1 MSEMADMLAHSAGQL
16 FAALSGPAD
25 VRRIEAGGSWDAL
38 WSEIESAGFA
48 DALVPEADGGAG
60 LSGQE
65 AAVLLFLAGA
75 HALPLPLGQT
85 MIARAAAL
93 RCGLALPEGP
103 VAIAGHPASAAD
115 GVVVLADVP
124 YGATCRHVLAS
135 IAGRFVLL
143 PTKSARIERSG
154 VHGSLT
160 STLSLPETTV
170 AEAAADLDAAGV
182 DWLAAGAVV
191 TAARMVGAMERALAM
206 TVDHANQRVQFG
218 KPIGRLQAVQ
228 QQISVM
234 VEEVFAARIAVSL
247 ALAQEP
253 PHGIMAAVA
262 KTRAGEA
269 AAVAAAVAHAVHGAI
284 GITEEF
290 DLQLLTRQLHEGRV
304 QFGGERYWNQ
314 RLGEAALAESTTPL
328 EFVQAISADRRMAD
342 IV

>member
-25 VRRIEAGGSWDAL
+25 VRRIEACGSWDAL
-38 WSEIESAGFA
+38 WSEIEAAGFA

-103 VAIAGHPASAAD
+103 VAIAGHPASVAD
-115 GVVVLADVP
+115 GEVVLADVP
-124 YGATCRHVLAS
+124 HGAACRHVVAG

-160 STLSLPETTV
+160 ATLIWPETAA
-170 AEAAADLDAAGV
+170 AEAANLDAAGV

-191 TAARMVGAMERALAM
+191 TAARMAGAMERALAM

-253 PHGIMAAVA
+253 AHGIMAAVA
-262 KTRAGEA
+262 KARAGEA

-304 QFGGERYWNQ
+304 QFGGERYWTQ
-314 RLGEAALAESTTPL
+314 RLGEAALAESATPL
-328 EFVQAISADRRMAD
+328 EFVQTISAGRRIAD
-342 IV
+342 TV